1 MNSQE
6 AKKRLEKL
14 KDELNKHRYFYYVL
28 DAPEIS
34 DTVYDSLKNEL
45 EAIEKEHPEFITTD
59 SPTQRVGAAP
69 LSKFEKV
76 THSAPMMSMFD
87 AFDFA
92 DMQDW
97 ETRNKNILIK
107 TEILNS
113 LAPAGE
119 GRARKAPSEP
129 RALYGGEGAFNYFC
143 ELKMDGLAISLLFEK
158 GVLVQGAT
166 RGDGKVGENVTQ
178 NIKTIEAI
186 PLRLRVPV
194 TSELKKLGFVDAEI
208 DHIIAL
214 TQSGALEFR
223 GEAIINTKTF
233 AAINERQKEKGGIV
247 FANPRNAAAGT
258 IRQLDSKVVAERKLD
273 FHVYSLIANVNFKTH
288 DQELQLANLLGFKTL
303 KQNKICKNLQEVEEF
318 HNSWDKNRDK
328 LPFECDGVVVKVNDL
343 SLWPVLGIVGKGPRY
358 MMAYKFTAEQ
368 VTTKVREVEWQVGR
382 TGVLTPV
389 AILDPIRV
397 GGVVV
402 SHSTLHNMDEIKR
415 LGLRIGDTVIL
426 ERAGDVIPKVVQVL
440 EKLRDGSEQ
449 EISAPTKCPICGT
462 ATEQAPGEVAYKCL
476 NKDCYAVNL
485 RKLTHWTSKGA
496 MDIEGLGPK
505 VVEQLVKEKL
515 VGDIADFYS
524 LKKGDLLSLE
534 RFAEKSA
541 DNLIEAIEKKK
552 DMDLARFIYGLG
564 IGHVGEETALLLAQ
578 TITNYQFSLAPAGEG
593 RGEGAVVGLGE
604 LIKYFNNLSLT
615 DIESLNDIGP
625 IVAKSIK
632 NYFNDE
638 KNIAL
643 LHKMENYGVTLKFA
657 NIEIKNTAFQG
668 KTVVLTGGLSSLTR
682 DEVKGKIRELGGKIS
697 STVSSKT
704 DFLIAGND
712 PGSKYEKAKELGVR
726 ILNEEEF
733 LKLI

>member
-1 MNSQE
+1 MNKAE
-6 AKKRLEKL
+6 AKNRLEKL

-28 DAPEIS
+28 DTPEIN

-45 EAIEKEHPEFITTD
+45 EAIEKQYPEFITPD
-59 SPTQRVGAAP
+59 SPTQRVGATP
-69 LSKFEKV
+69 LEKFVKV
-76 THSAPMMSMFD
+76 PHNAPMMSMFD

-97 ETRNKNILIK
+97 ETRNLNILLK
-107 TEILNS
+107 TETSKL
-113 LAPAGE
+113 
-119 GRARKAPSEP
+119 
-129 RALYGGEGAFNYFC
+129 GAYFC
-143 ELKMDGLAISLLFEK
+143 ELKMDGLAISLLYEG
-158 GVLVQGAT
+158 GVLMQGAT

-186 PLRLRVPV
+186 PLRLRMP
-194 TSELKKLGFVDAEI
+194 TAAELKKIGFDQDDVESVLSIVQD
-208 DHIIAL
+208 
-214 TQSGALEFR
+214 GVLEFR
-223 GEAIINTKTF
+223 GEAIITTKVF
-233 AAINERQKEKGGIV
+233 AEINKRQVEKGGTV

-258 IRQLDSKVVAERKLD
+258 IRQLDSKIVAERKLD
-273 FHVYSLIANVNFKTH
+273 FHVYGLVTNINFLTH

-303 KQNKICKNLQEVEEF
+303 KQNKICKDLQEVEEF
-318 HNSWDKNRDK
+318 HDYWDKNRNK

-389 AILDPIRV
+389 AILDPVRV

-415 LGLRIGDTVIL
+415 LGLQIGDTVIL

-449 EISAPTKCPICGT
+449 EIFAPTKCPICGSV
-462 ATEQAPGEVAYKCL
+462 TEQALGEVAYKCL

-552 DMDLARFIYGLG
+552 DIELARFIYGLG
-564 IGHVGEETALLLAQ
+564 IGHIGEETALLLTQ
-578 TITNYQFSLAPAGEG
+578 SISNNDQRITNP
-593 RGEGAVVGLGE
+593 VE
-604 LIKYFNNLSLT
+604 LYGYFNGLSL
-615 DIESLNDIGP
+615 ESLEKLNDIGP

-632 NYFNDE
+632 NWFNDE

-643 LHKMENYGVTLKFA
+643 LHRLANYGVTIKLAKIVA
-657 NIEIKNTAFQG
+657 KNTVFQG

-682 DEVKGKIRELGGKIS
+682 DEAKGKIRQLGGKVS

-704 DFLIAGND
+704 DFLIAGTD
-712 PGSKYEKAKELGVR
+712 AGSKLEKALELGLK
-726 ILNEEEF
+726 ILSEEEF

>member
-1 MNSQE
+1 MNKTE
-6 AKKRLEKL
+6 VKNRLEKL

-28 DAPEIS
+28 DTPEIS
-34 DTVYDSLKNEL
+34 DAVYDSLKNEL
-45 EAIEKEHPEFITTD
+45 EAIEKEYPEFITVD

-69 LSKFEKV
+69 LERFVKV

-97 ETRNKNILIK
+97 EQRNLNILQK
-107 TEILNS
+107 FETQNS
-113 LAPAGE
+113 KFKISPQ
-119 GRARKAPSEP
+119 R
-129 RALYGGEGAFNYFC
+129 YFC

-158 GVLVQGAT
+158 GILVQGAT

-186 PLRLRVPV
+186 PLCLRTPFA
-194 TSELKKLGFVDAEI
+194 TELKKIGFDKDDIENILSVISDNQI
-208 DHIIAL
+208 
-214 TQSGALEFR
+214 EFR
-223 GEAIINTKTF
+223 GEAIITTKVF
-233 AAINERQKEKGGIV
+233 AEINKRQAEKGGTV

-273 FHVYSLIANVNFKTH
+273 FYVYGLITNINFKTH

-303 KQNKICKNLQEVEEF
+303 KQNKICKDLQEVEEF
-318 HNSWDKNRDK
+318 HSYWDKNRDK

-343 SLWPVLGIVGKGPRY
+343 SLWPILGIVGKGPRY

-389 AILDPIRV
+389 AILDPVRV

-415 LGLRIGDTVIL
+415 LGLRTGDTVIL

-449 EISAPTKCPICGT
+449 EILPPTKCPICGT
-462 ATEQAPGEVAYKCL
+462 ATEQAQGEVAYKCL

-524 LKKGDLLSLE
+524 LKKGDLLALE

-552 DMDLARFIYGLG
+552 DIDLARFIYGLG
-564 IGHVGEETALLLAQ
+564 ISHVGEETSLLLTQ
-578 TITNYQFSLAPAGEG
+578 QITNCQSFLASAGEG
-593 RGEGAVVGLGE
+593 RGEGIFFDLGGF
-604 LIKYFNNLSLT
+604 IDYFKNLSLE
-615 DIESLNDIGP
+615 DLEKLNDIGP

-632 NYFNDE
+632 NWFGDE
-638 KNIAL
+638 KNVAL
-643 LHKMENYGVTLKFA
+643 LHKLANYGIMLKIA
-657 NIEIKNTAFQG
+657 KNEVKNTVFQG

-682 DEVKGKIRELGGKIS
+682 DEAKGKIRELGGKVS

-704 DFLIAGND
+704 DFLIAGTD
-712 PGSKYEKAKELGVR
+712 AGSKLEKATELGIK

-733 LKLI
+733 LKLL